1 MPCVVKG
8 AQAGLTI
15 SAVAVQLISHGSEGY
30 IVEICFSKKLQY
42 STNFHGSEGLHDN
55 SIYSDMLYISMIS
68 HGSEGNKSTVP
79 FIV

>member
-1 MPCVVKG
+1 MQMGKYN
-8 AQAGLTI
+8 TF
-15 SAVAVQLISHGSEGY
+15 SYGSEGH

-68 HGSEGNKSTVP
+68 HGSEGDKSTVP